1 MKENDQHEQMKL
13 RFCNVLDRILRHFR
27 ELMQSKAL
35 VLSRV
40 YERQSLDMGTRVD
53 LEMTKVFD
61 KVGSIL
67 LLFDLIEKDLRT
79 MEATDGSSDAV
90 LRELM
95 FVKMYTD
102 KLPEIMQKNLMSL
115 IRKNME
121 QEMHISEL
129 AYLQITGDISLAE
142 SHLVR
147 F

>member
-1 MKENDQHEQMKL
+1 
-13 RFCNVLDRILRHFR
+13 
-27 ELMQSKAL
+27 MQSKAL

-40 YERQSLDMGTRVD
+40 YERESLDMGARVD